1 MRSRNQGIQHRR
13 EKGIHR
19 MIVKR
24 SPRMA
29 DLQQARAMS
38 RNFKREYMASRRTVS
53 KEKKKMM
60 QTPSLG

>member
-1 MRSRNQGIQHRR
+1 
-13 EKGIHR
+13 
-19 MIVKR
+19 
-24 SPRMA
+24 MA

-60 QTPSLG
+60 DRIPKVFKQIDIFSFLLKDLRMN